1 MESPCGDKGRVRSS
15 RLPIKKIMV
24 DINMK
29 RNVQVSVKTISGEC
43 KSASERI
50 STRLADSS

>member
-24 DINMK
+24 DINVK
-29 RNVQVSVKTISGEC
+29 RDVFQLSVKAVSGDVLVGNDG
-43 KSASERI
+43 K
-50 STRLADSS
+50 